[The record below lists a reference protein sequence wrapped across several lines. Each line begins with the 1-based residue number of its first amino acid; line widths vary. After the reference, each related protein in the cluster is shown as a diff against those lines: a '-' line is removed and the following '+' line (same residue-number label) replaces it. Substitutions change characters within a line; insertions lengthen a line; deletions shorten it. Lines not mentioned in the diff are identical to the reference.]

1 MEKVDQTDLPACGA
15 KQVAKHVPIRD
26 REQTRQLLIEAVGR
40 VLAQDGFAGLGV
52 NAVARAAGVDK
63 VLIYRYFDGL
73 PNLLQAYGESGDFW
87 PSLEEVLGPDEN
99 ALRKLPLDARTAIIV
114 ANLLDALRKR
124 PQTIEILAWE
134 AVQQNALTEALADI
148 REQWSRNVI
157 ARMLPDSLKTE
168 TDVLALA
175 SLLVAGVQYLLI
187 RSRNTKLYG
196 GLALQTEDGWRRI
209 RNAVF
214 QAFRLSPSPGS
225 RH

>member
-1 MEKVDQTDLPACGA
+1 M
-15 KQVAKHVPIRD
+15 AKHVQTRD
-26 REQTRQLLIEAVGR
+26 REQTRQLLIEVVGR

-87 PSLEEVLGPDEN
+87 PSLEEVLGPDEE

-134 AVQQNALTEALADI
+134 AVQQNPLTDTLADI
-148 REQWSRNVI
+148 RERWSREVI
-157 ARMLPDSLKTE
+157 ARMLPDSVKDE
-168 TDVLALA
+168 ADVLALA
-175 SLLVAGVQYLLI
+175 SLLVAGFQYLLI

-214 QAFRLSPSPGS
+214 RAFRVPIQPQD
-225 RH
+225 

>member
-1 MEKVDQTDLPACGA
+1 M
-15 KQVAKHVPIRD
+15 AKHVQTRD
-26 REQTRQLLIEAVGR
+26 REQTRQLLIEVVGR

-87 PSLEEVLGPDEN
+87 PSLEEVLGPDEE

-134 AVQQNALTEALADI
+134 AVQQNPLTDTLADI
-148 REQWSRNVI
+148 RERWSREVI
-157 ARMLPDSLKTE
+157 ARMLPDSVKDE
-168 TDVLALA
+168 ADVLALA

-214 QAFRLSPSPGS
+214 RAFRVSIQPQD
-225 RH
+225 

>member
-1 MEKVDQTDLPACGA
+1 M
-15 KQVAKHVPIRD
+15 AKHVQTRD
-26 REQTRQLLIEAVGR
+26 REQTRQLLIEVVGR

-87 PSLEEVLGPDEN
+87 PSLEEVLGPDEE

-134 AVQQNALTEALADI
+134 AVQQNPLTDTLADI
-148 REQWSRNVI
+148 RERWSREVI
-157 ARMLPDSLKTE
+157 ARMLPDSVKDE
-168 TDVLALA
+168 ADVLALA

-214 QAFRLSPSPGS
+214 RAFRVPIQPQD
-225 RH
+225 